1 MTPRGRTR
9 NVPTRDDRADSREA
23 DSGPVNETRHSISGG
38 TFGPANRATPWMT
51 RACWIGD
58 DNRPRSLVAFRSD
71 GGTQHGGWFGCGPVV
86 GTVRHTILPHTG
98 LTPAHLSR
106 KNCPASGG
114 PALRGYLRPPKRR
127 PSQSGY

>member
-9 NVPTRDDRADSREA
+9 NVPTGDDRADSREA

-58 DNRPRSLVAFRSD
+58 DNRPMSLVAFRSD
-71 GGTQHGGWFGCGPVV
+71 GGTQPGEWFGCGPVV

-98 LTPAHLSR
+98 LTRVCSSCGRFNSR
-106 KNCPASGG
+106 GSP
-114 PALRGYLRPPKRR
+114 
-127 PSQSGY
+127 